1 MELILIRHAIAFER
15 DLLRWPD
22 DSARPLTPEGVSRFE
37 RAALGLRSICES
49 VDIVLS
55 SPYVRA
61 METAQIL
68 EEQAGWPEPI
78 HCAVLEP
85 SHESVDVIAFLQEQ
99 QHDGVVA
106 LVGHEPLLGEL
117 AGVLLAGE
125 SAPAQPFKKGGAASF
140 RSDRGVGAGAMT
152 LRWWLPPKFL
162 RRLGS
167 T

>member
-22 DSARPLTPEGVSRFE
+22 DSGRPLTPEGVSRFE
-37 RAALGLRSICES
+37 QAARGLRSICKS

-61 METAQIL
+61 METAEIL
-68 EEQAGWPEPI
+68 EEEAGWPEPKP
-78 HCAVLEP
+78 CAVLKP
-85 SHESVDVIAFLQEQ
+85 SHEPDDVIAFVQEQ
-99 QHDGVVA
+99 HHYGVVA

-117 AGVLLAGE
+117 AGVLLAGTG
-125 SAPAQPFKKGGAASF
+125 APAQPFKKGGAACF
-140 RSDRGVGAGAMT
+140 RSDLGVGDGAMM
-152 LRWWLPPKFL
+152 LRWWLPPKL
-162 RRLGS
+162 MRKLAS